1 MSTTLDQQ
9 KEAAYTLLSGMLTS
23 VLQKEWKITDRH
35 SAQSSAL
42 LDILLLPKP
51 ASAPVP
57 APTPIAPIPIKKQS
71 IFRLGNRTFDLGPE
85 HDSSASSSD
94 DDNDVAPIRNARQLK
109 SEMRRVNAIQRRA
122 KRRAERGR
130 RRIEMHLG
138 RMEGVVEFETE
149 TKTVGNTKSVAGTPV
164 RMLKEL
170 EDYNSPA
177 RSSTLSSAPMSPRS
191 ASFSP
196 VSSEPNQE
204 VAEYDGVDSPMSE
217 PVQAPGRLQRYTC
230 EACDFTTRYVSSW
243 TRHFRG
249 QPHLNQVARSLTRKG
264 SNTKMVKKAVDKRP
278 QRYCSDCD
286 RTYLVSSWG
295 CHIRGRM
302 HLDNVVRDKRAP
314 PVQGKKTSQQYAR
327 GLEKFCEVCDYRTS
341 TYSHWIRHLKCQK
354 HLANVAKAKAEE
366 EDIHLH
372 APTPESVVL
381 SVEEEGQ
388 KEEEDFGYE
397 DDGFGEEGYEYGH
410 YCDDCEVTFA
420 GANWARH
427 LNSAGHVFN
436 VIKNSPGDEDM
447 TSDDDDEEEEEEEEE
462 SMADYDSATDGES
475 IVYDDA
481 TDEDSASP
489 SPSPSSSPSPE
500 EDDVSNEGITFPHD
514 GTPVADLASPP
525 SLTSSP
531 TSPASLSSSYPSTF
545 ACVEF
550 PSGQNF
556 YCGTCRVTILSAE
569 DWEIDEHVADHA
581 NAACEKEEVVGM
593 DWLSQLR
600 EAAGWVKE
608 VEVEDMEEVEE
619 VEQGGMKCEYNG
631 WAWRTGTDGKVLGS
645 IRRSPSC

>member
-51 ASAPVP
+51 TPTPVP
-57 APTPIAPIPIKKQS
+57 APAPIAPIKVQKQS
-71 IFRLGNRTFDLGPE
+71 IFHFGNRTFDLGPE

-109 SEMRRVNAIQRRA
+109 SEMRRINAIQRRA

-138 RMEGVVEFETE
+138 RMEGVLEFETE
-149 TKTVGNTKSVAGTPV
+149 TPAVKTTKSGADTPG

-177 RSSTLSSAPMSPRS
+177 RGSLLSDASMSPRS
-191 ASFSP
+191 TEFSSTAS
-196 VSSEPNQE
+196 E
-204 VAEYDGVDSPMSE
+204 VNREVEGYDGVDSPMSD
-217 PVQAPGRLQRYTC
+217 PVQVPGRLQGYTC

-249 QPHLNQVARSLTRKG
+249 QPHLNQIARSRPRKEP
-264 SNTKMVKKAVDKRP
+264 NTNMVKKAVDKRP

-327 GLEKFCEVCDYRTS
+327 GLEKFCEACDYRTS

-354 HLANVAKAKAEE
+354 HLANMTKAKEEE

-381 SVEEEGQ
+381 SVEEKVE
-388 KEEEDFGYE
+388 KEEEEEYE

-427 LNSAGHVFN
+427 LTSAGHVFN
-436 VIKNSPGDEDM
+436 VLRNSPGDEDM
-447 TSDDDDEEEEEEEEE
+447 TSDDDDDEEEEEEE

-475 IVYDDA
+475 IVYDDV
-481 TDEDSASP
+481 TDEDSVAT
-489 SPSPSSSPSPE
+489 SPSPSSSPSFE
-500 EDDVSNEGITFPHD
+500 EEDVSNEGITFPLD

-531 TSPASLSSSYPSTF
+531 TSPASF
-545 ACVEF
+545 ACAEF
-550 PSGQNF
+550 LSEEDF
-556 YCGTCRVTILSAE
+556 YCETCKVTIFSAE
-569 DWEIDEHVADHA
+569 DWEVDEHVADHA
-581 NAACEKEEVVGM
+581 YEMGKQAVVTGTEG

-608 VEVEDMEEVEE
+608 VEEVVEMEGVEE
-619 VEQGGMKCEYNG
+619 VEQGGMECGYNG
-631 WAWRTGTDGKVLGS
+631 WAWRIGTDGKVLGS

>member
-51 ASAPVP
+51 AP
-57 APTPIAPIPIKKQS
+57 APTPAPIAIPIPLKKQS

-94 DDNDVAPIRNARQLK
+94 DDGDAPIRNARQLK

-130 RRIEMHLG
+130 RRIEMHIG
-138 RMEGVVEFETE
+138 KMEGVVEFETE
-149 TKTVGNTKSVAGTPV
+149 TKTLETTKRGVETPV

-177 RSSTLSSAPMSPRS
+177 RGSLFSDKPMSPRS
-191 ASFSP
+191 AGFS
-196 VSSEPNQE
+196 STASEVNRE
-204 VAEYDGVDSPMSE
+204 VEGYDSVDSPMSE
-217 PVQAPGRLQRYTC
+217 PVQAPRRLQR
-230 EACDFTTRYVSSW
+230 AGPHIKYVKPASSQ
-243 TRHFRG
+243 RCG
-249 QPHLNQVARSLTRKG
+249 PAQKDYLG
-264 SNTKMVKKAVDKRP
+264 RP
-278 QRYCSDCD
+278 QRHCSDCD
-286 RTYLVSSWG
+286 RTLLASHWT
-295 CHIRGRM
+295 CHVKGRM
-302 HLDNVVRDKRAP
+302 HQDNAARDKQSP
-314 PVQGKKTSQQYAR
+314 PVQGTKTRQEYMR
-327 GLEKFCEVCDYRTS
+327 GLKQYCVYCDRQVHS
-341 TYSHWIRHLKCQK
+341 RGWGGHLKARA
-354 HLANVAKAKAEE
+354 HWENVAKAKEE
-366 EDIHLH
+366 EESVRLH

-381 SVEEEGQ
+381 SVEEEEQ
-388 KEEEDFGYE
+388 KEEEEEEYE

-436 VIKNSPGDEDM
+436 VLRNSPGDESM
-447 TSDDDDEEEEEEEEE
+447 ASDDEEEEEEQEEE

-475 IVYDDA
+475 IMYDDA
-481 TDEDSASP
+481 TDEDSEAS
-489 SPSPSSSPSPE
+489 SPSPSSSPSLLPSPSP
-500 EDDVSNEGITFPHD
+500 VSNEGITFPHD

-531 TSPASLSSSYPSTF
+531 TSPASS
-545 ACVEF
+545 ACAEF
-550 PSGQNF
+550 RSEQDF
-556 YCGTCRVTILSAE
+556 YCETCNVTILSA
-569 DWEIDEHVADHA
+569 DPWEIEEHVADHA
-581 NAACEKEEVVGM
+581 YAACEKEEVVGM

-600 EAAGWVKE
+600 EAAGLVKD
-608 VEVEDMEEVEE
+608 VEDTVEMDVVE
-619 VEQGGMKCEYNG
+619 KVEQGGMECEYNG
-631 WAWRTGTDGKVLGS
+631 WAWRIGTDGKVLGS

>member
-35 SAQSSAL
+35 SAQSAL
-42 LDILLLPKP
+42 LDALLPKP
-51 ASAPVP
+51 TPAPIP
-57 APTPIAPIPIKKQS
+57 APTPIAPIKIQKQS
-71 IFRLGNRTFDLGPE
+71 IFRLGSRTFDLGPE
-85 HDSSASSSD
+85 RDSSASSSD
-94 DDNDVAPIRNARQLK
+94 DDDDVAPIRNARQLK

-149 TKTVGNTKSVAGTPV
+149 TKTLETTRSVAETPV
-164 RMLKEL
+164 RMVKEL

-177 RSSTLSSAPMSPRS
+177 RRSLLSDKLMSPRS

-196 VSSEPNQE
+196 VSSEANRE
-204 VAEYDGVDSPMSE
+204 VEGYDSVDSPISE
-217 PVQAPGRLQRYTC
+217 PVQVPGRLQRKGPNIKFVKP
-230 EACDFTTRYVSSW
+230 ASSQ
-243 TRHFRG
+243 RRG
-249 QPHLNQVARSLTRKG
+249 LAQKDYLG
-264 SNTKMVKKAVDKRP
+264 RP
-278 QRYCSDCD
+278 QRHCSDCD
-286 RTYLVSSWG
+286 RTLLASHWT
-295 CHIRGRM
+295 CHVKGRM
-302 HLDNVVRDKRAP
+302 HQYNAARDKQSP
-314 PVQGKKTSQQYAR
+314 PVQGIKTRQEYMR
-327 GLEKFCEVCDYRTS
+327 GLKQYCVYCDRQVHS
-341 TYSHWIRHLKCQK
+341 RGWGGHLKARA
-354 HLANVAKAKAEE
+354 HLENVAKVKAKEE
-366 EDIHLH
+366 EESVRLH

-381 SVEEEGQ
+381 SVEVEEEER
-388 KEEEDFGYE
+388 KEEEEEYE

-427 LNSAGHVFN
+427 LTSAGHVFN

-447 TSDDDDEEEEEEEEE
+447 TSDDEEEEEEEEEE

-489 SPSPSSSPSPE
+489 SPSLSPAPMS
-500 EDDVSNEGITFPHD
+500 VSNEEITFPHD

-531 TSPASLSSSYPSTF
+531 TSPASLASSPPFSPASD
-545 ACVEF
+545 EF
-550 PSGQNF
+550 TSGVNF
-556 YCGTCRVTILSAE
+556 YCETCRVTILSA
-569 DWEIDEHVADHA
+569 DPWEIDEHVADHA
-581 NAACEKEEVVGM
+581 YAACEKEEVVGM

-600 EAAGWVKE
+600 EAAGWVKDVE
-608 VEVEDMEEVEE
+608 VEVEDMEGVEG
-619 VEQGGMKCEYNG
+619 VEQGGMECEYNG
-631 WAWRTGTDGKVLGS
+631 WAWKMGTDGKVLGS

>member
-35 SAQSSAL
+35 SAQSAL
-42 LDILLLPKP
+42 LDALLPKP
-51 ASAPVP
+51 AAPT
-57 APTPIAPIPIKKQS
+57 PTPIAPIPIKKQS

-94 DDNDVAPIRNARQLK
+94 DDGDAPIRNARQLK

-130 RRIEMHLG
+130 RIEMHLG
-138 RMEGVVEFETE
+138 KMEGVLEFETE
-149 TKTVGNTKSVAGTPV
+149 TPAVKTTKSGADTPV

-177 RSSTLSSAPMSPRS
+177 RGSLLSDKLMSPRNAEFGS
-191 ASFSP
+191 T
-196 VSSEPNQE
+196 VSEANRE
-204 VAEYDGVDSPMSE
+204 VEEYDSVDSPMSE
-217 PVQAPGRLQRYTC
+217 PVLAPRRLQRKGPHIKFIKP
-230 EACDFTTRYVSSW
+230 ASSQ
-243 TRHFRG
+243 RRG
-249 QPHLNQVARSLTRKG
+249 LAQNDYLG
-264 SNTKMVKKAVDKRP
+264 RP
-278 QRYCSDCD
+278 QRHCSDCD
-286 RTYLVSSWG
+286 RTLLASHWT
-295 CHIRGRM
+295 CHVKGRM
-302 HLDNVVRDKRAP
+302 HQDNATRDKQSP
-314 PVQGKKTSQQYAR
+314 PVQGTKTRQEYMR
-327 GLEKFCEVCDYRTS
+327 GLKQYCMFCNRQFLS
-341 TYSHWIRHLKCQK
+341 KGWGSHLKTRA
-354 HLANVAKAKAEE
+354 HLENVAKAKADE

-381 SVEEEGQ
+381 SVEEEEEVE
-388 KEEEDFGYE
+388 KEEEYE

-427 LNSAGHVFN
+427 LTSAGHVFN
-436 VIKNSPGDEDM
+436 VLRNSPGNESM
-447 TSDDDDEEEEEEEEE
+447 ASDDEEEEEEEEE
-462 SMADYDSATDGES
+462 SMAGYDSATDGES

-489 SPSPSSSPSPE
+489 SPSPSSSPSPSPSS
-500 EDDVSNEGITFPHD
+500 VSNEGITFPHD

-525 SLTSSP
+525 SLISSP
-531 TSPASLSSSYPSTF
+531 TSPASLASSSPSAP
-545 ACVEF
+545 ACAEF
-550 PSGQNF
+550 LSEEDF
-556 YCGTCRVTILSAE
+556 YCETCRVTILSAE
-569 DWEIDEHVADHA
+569 DWEIDEHIADHA
-581 NAACEKEEVVGM
+581 YAACEKEEVVGM

-608 VEVEDMEEVEE
+608 VEVKDMEGVQEVK
-619 VEQGGMKCEYNG
+619 QGGMEYEYNG
-631 WAWRTGTDGKVLGS
+631 WAWRIGTDGKVLGS

>member
-35 SAQSSAL
+35 SAQSAL

-51 ASAPVP
+51 AR
-57 APTPIAPIPIKKQS
+57 APTPGPIAPIKIQKQS
-71 IFRLGNRTFDLGPE
+71 IFRLGSRTFDLGPE

-94 DDNDVAPIRNARQLK
+94 DDGDAPIRNARQLK

-122 KRRAERGR
+122 KRREERGR

-177 RSSTLSSAPMSPRS
+177 RGSLSSDALMSPRS
-191 ASFSP
+191 AEFS
-196 VSSEPNQE
+196 STASEANRGVE
-204 VAEYDGVDSPMSE
+204 EYDGVDSPMSE
-217 PVQAPGRLQRYTC
+217 PVQAPRRLQR
-230 EACDFTTRYVSSW
+230 AGPHIKYVKPASSQ
-243 TRHFRG
+243 RRG
-249 QPHLNQVARSLTRKG
+249 PAQKDYLG
-264 SNTKMVKKAVDKRP
+264 RP
-278 QRYCSDCD
+278 QRHCSDCD
-286 RTYLVSSWG
+286 RTLLASHWT
-295 CHIRGRM
+295 CHVKGRM
-302 HLDNVVRDKRAP
+302 HQDNAARDKQSP
-314 PVQGKKTSQQYAR
+314 PVQGTKTRQEYMR
-327 GLEKFCEVCDYRTS
+327 GLKQYCVYCDRQVHS
-341 TYSHWIRHLKCQK
+341 RGWGGHLKARA
-354 HLANVAKAKAEE
+354 HLENVAKAKAEE
-366 EDIHLH
+366 EESVRLH

-381 SVEEEGQ
+381 SVEEEEKEQ
-388 KEEEDFGYE
+388 KEEEYE

-427 LNSAGHVFN
+427 LSSAGHVFN

-447 TSDDDDEEEEEEEEE
+447 TSDDDEEEEEEEEEEE

-475 IVYDDA
+475 MVYDDA

-489 SPSPSSSPSPE
+489 SPSPLSSPSAE
-500 EDDVSNEGITFPHD
+500 EDEAVSNERITFPHD
-514 GTPVADLASPP
+514 GTPVADLASTP

-531 TSPASLSSSYPSTF
+531 TSPASLSFSPNFTPASP
-545 ACVEF
+545 EF
-550 PSGQNF
+550 NSGVNF
-556 YCGTCRVTILSAE
+556 YCEICRVTILSA
-569 DWEIDEHVADHA
+569 DPWEIDEHVADHA
-581 NAACEKEEVVGM
+581 YEVSKEAEVTGTGG

-600 EAAGWVKE
+600 EAAGRVKE
-608 VEVEDMEEVEE
+608 VEEVVEDMEIE
-619 VEQGGMKCEYNG
+619 VEQGGMECQYNG

>member
-35 SAQSSAL
+35 SAQSAL
-42 LDILLLPKP
+42 LDALLPKP
-51 ASAPVP
+51 APTP
-57 APTPIAPIPIKKQS
+57 IPTPIPIAPTPIKKQG

-85 HDSSASSSD
+85 RDSEVSSSD
-94 DDNDVAPIRNARQLK
+94 DDDAPIRSVRRLK
-109 SEMRRVNAIQRRA
+109 SEMRRVNTIQRRA
-122 KRRAERGR
+122 KRRVGRGM
-130 RRIEMHLG
+130 RRIETHLG
-138 RMEGVVEFETE
+138 KTEGVLEFETWR
-149 TKTVGNTKSVAGTPV
+149 TTSSVAEPPAK
-164 RMLKEL
+164 MLKEL

-177 RSSTLSSAPMSPRS
+177 RSSPLSSAPMSPRNTE
-191 ASFSP
+191 FSP
-196 VSSEPNQE
+196 VSSEANQE
-204 VAEYDGVDSPMSE
+204 VTEYDGVDSPMSE
-217 PVQAPGRLQRYTC
+217 PVQVPGRLQGYTC

-243 TRHFRG
+243 TRHFQG
-249 QPHLNQVARSLTRKG
+249 QPHLNQVARSRPRKG
-264 SNTKMVKKAVDKRP
+264 PNTNMVKKAVDKRP

-286 RTYLVSSWG
+286 RTYLMSSWG

-302 HLDNVVRDKRAP
+302 HLDNVARDKRAP

-327 GLEKFCEVCDYRTS
+327 GLEKFCECCDYRTS
-341 TYSHWIRHLKCQK
+341 TYSHWIRHAKCQK
-354 HLANVAKAKAEE
+354 HLANMAKAKEEE
-366 EDIHLH
+366 EDIYLH

-381 SVEEEGQ
+381 SVEEEVE
-388 KEEEDFGYE
+388 KEEEYE

-427 LNSAGHVFN
+427 LTSAGHVFN
-436 VIKNSPGDEDM
+436 VIKSSPEDEDM
-447 TSDDDDEEEEEEEEE
+447 TSDDDEEEEEEEEEE

-475 IVYDDA
+475 IIYDDA

-500 EDDVSNEGITFPHD
+500 EEDVSNEGMTFPHD

-525 SLTSSP
+525 SLISSP
-531 TSPASLSSSYPSTF
+531 TSPASLASSSPSAP
-545 ACVEF
+545 ACAEF
-550 PSGQNF
+550 LSEEDF
-556 YCGTCRVTILSAE
+556 YCETCKVTILSA
-569 DWEIDEHVADHA
+569 DAGEIDEHIADHSFEA
-581 NAACEKEEVVGM
+581 GKQAEVIGTGK

-600 EAAGWVKE
+600 EAAGWVKD
-608 VEVEDMEEVEE
+608 VEVEDMKDMEGIEE

>member
-23 VLQKEWKITDRH
+23 VLQKEWKITNRH

-51 ASAPVP
+51 APIP
-57 APTPIAPIPIKKQS
+57 TLTPIAPTPIKLQKQS

-109 SEMRRVNAIQRRA
+109 SEMRRVDAIQRRA

-138 RMEGVVEFETE
+138 KVEGVVEFETLQ
-149 TKTVGNTKSVAGTPV
+149 TTKSGAETPV
-164 RMLKEL
+164 RMVKEL

-177 RSSTLSSAPMSPRS
+177 RSSPLSSAPMSPRS

-217 PVQAPGRLQRYTC
+217 PVQVPGRLQGYSC
-230 EACDFTTRYVSSW
+230 KPCDFTTRYVSSW
-243 TRHFRG
+243 TRHFQG
-249 QPHLNQVARSLTRKG
+249 QPHLNQVARSRPRKEP
-264 SNTKMVKKAVDKRP
+264 TMKMVKKAVDKRP

-286 RTYLVSSWG
+286 RTYLMSSWG

-354 HLANVAKAKAEE
+354 HLANMAKAKDDA

-372 APTPESVVL
+372 APTPESVLL
-381 SVEEEGQ
+381 SVEEEEQ
-388 KEEEDFGYE
+388 KEEEEEEYE

-427 LNSAGHVFN
+427 LTSAGHVFN

-447 TSDDDDEEEEEEEEE
+447 TSDDEEEDEEEEEE

-475 IVYDDA
+475 IIYDDA

-489 SPSPSSSPSPE
+489 SPSPSSSPSAE
-500 EDDVSNEGITFPHD
+500 EDEAVFNEGITFSHD

-531 TSPASLSSSYPSTF
+531 TSPASLLSPPPFSPAS
-545 ACVEF
+545 AEF
-550 PSGQNF
+550 TSGVNF
-556 YCGTCRVTILSAE
+556 YCETCRVTILSA
-569 DWEIDEHVADHA
+569 DPWEIDEHIADHA
-581 NAACEKEEVVGM
+581 YAACEKEEVVGM

-608 VEVEDMEEVEE
+608 VEVEVDDMEGVEE
-619 VEQGGMKCEYNG
+619 VKQGGMECEYNG
-631 WAWRTGTDGKVLGS
+631 VGVVY
-645 IRRSPSC
+645 